1 MSDNFR
7 KVLRDKPFT
16 TLDNETLRDPSLS
29 LKARGLLVTCLSLP
43 PDWRFSIRGLV
54 AECKDGRAAI
64 ERALDE
70 LEAAGYLRRSRI
82 QEHEANGTFGGTLYT
97 FFEVR
102 QSQPCAENPHTVDAP
117 IASPCAENP
126 HADKP
131 HAENQ
136 HIQKKEQQKKE
147 QQIPPKPPKGR
158 AAAKKAPD
166 HQPEEFARLWTAYPR
181 GEDKQGAMAE
191 WDKLKPDEAMIFSMK
206 AALLL
211 QKQSEEWQRGIG
223 IPYFVRWLRHRR
235 WEDEKLRSVPA
246 AGGPAPSVPYEPE
259 VRTW

>member
-16 TLDNETLRDPSLS
+16 AIDNETLRDPDLS

-43 PDWRFSIRGLV
+43 PDWSFSVRGLV
-54 AECKDGRAAI
+54 AACKDGRAAI
-64 ERALDE
+64 ESALKE

-82 QEHEANGTFGGTLYT
+82 QEHNENGTFGGTLYT

-102 QSQPCAENPHTVDAP
+102 QTQPCAENPHTVDAP
-117 IASPCAENP
+117 SASPCAGNP

-136 HIQKKEQQKKE
+136 QQQIKEQQKKE
-147 QQIPPKPPKGR
+147 QEIPPKPPRGR

-166 HQPEEFARLWTAYPR
+166 HLPEEFARLWKTYPR
-181 GEDKQGAMAE
+181 GEDKQGAIAE
-191 WDKLKPDEAMIFSMK
+191 WDRLRPDEATVFAMK
-206 AALLL
+206 CALLA
-211 QKQSEEWQRGIG
+211 QMQSEQWQRGIG

-235 WEDEKLRSVPA
+235 WEDEKLRSAPA
-246 AGGPAPSVPYEPE
+246 AAEARTVTRPE
-259 VRTW
+259 AARW